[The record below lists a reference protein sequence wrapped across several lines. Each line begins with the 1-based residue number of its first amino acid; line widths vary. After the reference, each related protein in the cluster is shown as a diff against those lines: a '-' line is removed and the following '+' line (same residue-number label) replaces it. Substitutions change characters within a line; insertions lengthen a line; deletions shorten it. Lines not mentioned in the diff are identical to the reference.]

1 MEKEETAVASIVP
14 SVGLRKTAVPNV
26 QRAVRGRLALGVQIA
41 CPVNI
46 VQVAIRMPL
55 RVLIA
60 RLVLAKVIQDR
71 LRAFHAVPVNSTML
85 WVLLVANCVSIRRT
99 LVKKKETAVASIV
112 PSVGLPKTAVPNAL
126 RAVRVDL
133 ALGVQIVL

>member
-26 QRAVRGRLALGVQIA
+26 PRAGRGRLALGVQIA

-60 RLVLAKVIQDR
+60 QLVLAKVIQDR

-112 PSVGLPKTAVPNAL
+112 PSVGLPKKAVPNAL

>member
-14 SVGLRKTAVPNV
+14 SVGLPKTAVLNV
-26 QRAVRGRLALGVQIA
+26 PRAGRGRLALGVQIA

>member
-1 MEKEETAVASIVP
+1 MEKEETAVVSIVP

-26 QRAVRGRLALGVQIA
+26 PRAGRGRLALGVQIA

-60 RLVLAKVIQDR
+60 QLVLAKVIQDR

>member
-1 MEKEETAVASIVP
+1 MAKEERAVASIAQLDGRP
-14 SVGLRKTAVPNV
+14 KTAVPNV
-26 QRAVRGRLALGVQIA
+26 SRVVPVRLALGVQIA

-46 VQVAIRMPL
+46 VQGAIRMPL

-60 RLVLAKVIQDR
+60 PLVLAKVMQGKH
-71 LRAFHAVPVNSTML
+71 RAFHAVPVNSTML

-112 PSVGLPKTAVPNAL
+112 PSVGLPKTAVPNVP

-133 ALGVQIVL
+133 AVGVKIVL